1 MTIHPAQYQP
11 ALRPVARRASAAVEQ
26 RPQQSTA
33 PSESVELNSRET
45 TAKPSIARE
54 NLRPGDQHEAGL
66 KGALNAIGGF
76 LGVAMTKA
84 MRGVKGPLMT
94 GAWKDLLVAS
104 YEVPKEALQPYLPEG
119 VELDSWNGKHYMSLV
134 ALQCQDIQGL
144 GVKVPGGDNFEQVN
158 LRFYAKRNTPE
169 GEKKGAVFIKQIVA
183 SEVVAFASKALLN
196 ESVSTASMSHKLT
209 EETAEGEVSYRWDV
223 NGTTSEMSAHR
234 VGQAKPLVEG
244 SQEEFLLENYN
255 GFSVQRDGQT
265 IEYKV
270 EHPPWKTYEAAN
282 PVIDVDAVGL
292 YGKELAKYLSGPP
305 SSVII
310 VDGSKTAVFPPTTA
324 KR

>member
-1 MTIHPAQYQP
+1 M
-11 ALRPVARRASAAVEQ
+11 S
-26 RPQQSTA
+26 
-33 PSESVELNSRET
+33 SRET
-45 TAKPSIARE
+45 SAKPSIAPE

-66 KGALNAIGGF
+66 KGALNAVGGF

-84 MRGVKGPLMT
+84 MRGMKGPMMT

-158 LRFYAKRNTPE
+158 LRFYTKRDTPE
-169 GEKKGAVFIKQIVA
+169 GEKKGVVFIKQVVP
-183 SEVVAFASKALLN
+183 SQVVAFAGKSLVN
-196 ESVSTASMSHKLT
+196 EAMITAPMSHRVPQGSS
-209 EETAEGEVSYRWDV
+209 EGEVSYRWDV
-223 NGTTSEMSAHR
+223 DGSVSEMSADR
-234 VGQAKPLVEG
+234 VGQPKSLVEG

-282 PVIDVDAVGL
+282 PVIDVDAEGL

-310 VDGSKTAVFPPTTA
+310 VDGSSTAVFPPKTA